1 MSARVP
7 ELDRKI
13 FETFRDYTEEQVA
26 EVTMKY
32 WDSLDE
38 EMRIRLREKKRQIWE
53 WLRRRNM
60 EWREG
65 QDGRVLDFI
74 HMQGRRS
81 ARIQFRRYI
90 KSFGPLLVK
99 KYDKVAL
106 VEIQNWRHKYMG
118 MRKEDQKY
126 EVVNIKDIFD
136 ELMKERY
143 PWNKGIIVQ

>member
-53 WLRRRNM
+53 WLKRRNM

-74 HMQGRRS
+74 HTQGRRS
-81 ARIQFRRYI
+81 ARIQFKRYV

-106 VEIQNWRHKYMG
+106 IEVQNWRHKYMG

-136 ELMKERY
+136 ELMKKRY